1 MLGIAKEFFRRLI
14 REHTEERCHDVVNLW
29 LHPSSTIGMPSF
41 TKLLPLLASLALLS
55 ESKPLSQPSVVFTP
69 LQETTPGSAQN
80 IVVDY
85 YGDVDGELTITYAAC
100 DDTSASILSAKQR
113 IGQTHVGAHPLARR
127 HEEHE
132 NRRPNKFVW
141 LTPAEMS
148 GGCLH
153 AFLDGELIGKSEELV
168 VTKRYARRQEK
179 KSFVD
184 VAGVDSNWFDG
195 VAYLQQKQPD
205 EVFVA
210 SVKNR
215 SFGILG
221 GGISGLATSV
231 RNRINCGIN
240 FVLTKH
246 PSVDAGLCWY
256 SQLEDHRVVSACWW
270 SHSHRL
276 PQRHVSRRRSIS
288 RARAHAFP
296 V

>member
-1 MLGIAKEFFRRLI
+1 MLGIAKEFLRRFI
-14 REHTEERCHDVVNLW
+14 NGHIEERYHEVVDCRIL
-29 LHPSSTIGMPSF
+29 PTSAFGMPSF
-41 TKLLPLLASLALLS
+41 TKLLPFLASIASLS
-55 ESKPLSQPSVVFTP
+55 ESKPLSQPSVVFAP
-69 LQETTPGSAQN
+69 LKSTAPGSAQN
-80 IVVDY
+80 IGVDY

-100 DDTSASILSAKQR
+100 DDAAASIASAKQR

-168 VTKRYARRQEK
+168 VTKRYTRRQEK

-184 VAGVDSNWFDG
+184 VAGTDSNWFDG

-210 SVKNR
+210 SAKNK

-231 RNRINCGIN
+231 RNCINYDIN
-240 FVLTKH
+240 LVLTKRLI
-246 PSVDAGLCWY
+246 VDAGLCWY
-256 SQLEDHRVVSACWW
+256 SQLEDHRVVSADWW
-270 SHSHRL
+270 SYPHSL
-276 PQRHVSRRRSIS
+276 SQRHFSR
-288 RARAHAFP
+288 
-296 V
+296 

>member
-1 MLGIAKEFFRRLI
+1 
-14 REHTEERCHDVVNLW
+14 
-29 LHPSSTIGMPSF
+29 MPSF
-41 TKLLPLLASLALLS
+41 TKLLPLLASIASLS
-55 ESKPLSQPSVVFTP
+55 ESKPLSQPSVVFAP
-69 LQETTPGSAQN
+69 LKSTTPGSAQN

-85 YGDVDGELTITYAAC
+85 YGDVDGELTITYATC
-100 DDTSASILSAKQR
+100 DDAAASIVSAKQR

-153 AFLDGELIGKSEELV
+153 AFLDGELIGKSDELV
-168 VTKRYARRQEK
+168 VTKRYARRQER

-184 VAGVDSNWFDG
+184 VAGTDSNWFDG

-205 EVFVA
+205 DVFVA
-210 SVKNR
+210 SAKNK

-231 RNRINCGIN
+231 GNRINQDIR
-240 FVLTKH
+240 FVLTRR
-246 PSVDAGLCWY
+246 SIVDAGLRWY
-256 SQLEDHRVVSACWW
+256 SQLEDHRIVSAYWW
-270 SHSHRL
+270 PHSHSL
-276 PQRHVSRRRSIS
+276 PQRH
-288 RARAHAFP
+288 FP
-296 V
+296 